1 MVSMVV
7 ATVQSATDRTKKSV
21 IRVHLPD
28 FPNALYEAEK
38 SAMKVLFDTKKV
50 QKLGRIVL
58 SDTLLRNA
66 GLQEGDAVEIYF
78 DVASKHII
86 IQRAESSAA
95 ETLSAES
102 TNRKRNQK

>member
-1 MVSMVV
+1 
-7 ATVQSATDRTKKSV
+7 
-21 IRVHLPD
+21 
-28 FPNALYEAEK
+28 
-38 SAMKVLFDTKKV
+38 MKVLFDTKTV

-66 GLQEGDAVEIYF
+66 GLQEGDAVDIYF

-95 ETLSAES
+95 EAPSAEGAY
-102 TNRKRNQK
+102 RKRNHK